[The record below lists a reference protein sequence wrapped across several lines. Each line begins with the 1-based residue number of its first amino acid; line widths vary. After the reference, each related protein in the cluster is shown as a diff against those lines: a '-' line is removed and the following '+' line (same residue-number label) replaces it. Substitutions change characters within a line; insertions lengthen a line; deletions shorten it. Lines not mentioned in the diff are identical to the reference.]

1 MSESRT
7 FRVLV
12 VAPGANPAVV
22 RDAVMA
28 VAATDRRGVDELHVL
43 TPADAA
49 DRLRAALLKPGM
61 ASGLADRCRRLGIDT
76 ADIVFSRRAIHG
88 LGGSG
93 KTGSIADDVLDALRP
108 LCGDPMN
115 EVTVVA
121 SSEAG
126 AVGVLAYSALQL
138 VGKLV
143 ARFFVLDVGSTA
155 GVGSER
161 RRQGNGRRVSRRT
174 LSEVPIILAER
185 PIPPSQSYTEL
196 LTSRR
201 LVRRRLSQPGTLM
214 LDGRRRVIRIDD
226 VELPWPRLPFFW
238 MFCLATL
245 APTALPLRLLC
256 GNFDVEADG
265 RITIAATHP
274 ERAPLADCARH
285 LKQVFM
291 TLFPEAAEEFPLI
304 FKRACGPTPGLP
316 SVMAKLNA
324 RLKHALGAGAKPY
337 LIAGGRGAGGYRLT
351 LPPAQIEL
359 VPHIRIPQTSPLPDG
374 G

>member
-1 MSESRT
+1 MESHESNRPSMSESRT

-28 VAATDRRGVDELHVL
+28 VAATDRRCVDELHVL

-61 ASGLADRCRRLGIDT
+61 ASALADRCRRLGIDT
-76 ADIVFSRRAIHG
+76 ADIVVSRRAIHG

-93 KTGSIADDVLDALRP
+93 KTGSIADDVLDTLRP
-108 LCGDPMN
+108 LCEDPMN

-155 GVGSER
+155 EVGSER
-161 RRQGNGRRVSRRT
+161 RGQGKGRRVSRRI

-185 PIPPSQSYTEL
+185 PIQPSQSYTEL
-196 LTSRR
+196 LTARR
-201 LVRRRLSQPGTLM
+201 LVRRRLSQPGTLT
-214 LDGRRRVIRIDD
+214 LDGRRRDHQNRRCRAD
-226 VELPWPRLPFFW
+226 
-238 MFCLATL
+238 LATSSIL
-245 APTALPLRLLC
+245 LDVLSRDTCSKGAP
-256 GNFDVEADG
+256 
-265 RITIAATHP
+265 
-274 ERAPLADCARH
+274 APPVVRQL
-285 LKQVFM
+285 
-291 TLFPEAAEEFPLI
+291 
-304 FKRACGPTPGLP
+304 
-316 SVMAKLNA
+316 
-324 RLKHALGAGAKPY
+324 
-337 LIAGGRGAGGYRLT
+337 
-351 LPPAQIEL
+351 
-359 VPHIRIPQTSPLPDG
+359 
-374 G
+374 